1 MFNCVVF
8 SNNNNFYLFD
18 GVSGNILSIDED
30 KVEGI
35 KNFFTL
41 ESSQR
46 TMLNTSV
53 IDSEIKQAIEN
64 NFIKPVPQKE
74 VVYWFN
80 EEEYFKTLFEEM
92 SHLMIGVT
100 ENCNMRCKYC
110 VYGGHY
116 PNERTHK
123 EVSIKKEKII
133 KIIDRF
139 YELSKNKQ
147 KVINFY
153 GGEPFLCF
161 SEIKEATNYLKK
173 YNDNVQIYITTN
185 GTLLSDEVCRW
196 FSENL
201 NVHIYVSIAG
211 IPKWHDQLRVF
222 INGNPTFE
230 TIHKNLIKLKSCDPV
245 AYAERVHFVFNI
257 FDEKQLFELQ
267 DFWSNHEIFKTIK
280 ILPEITFIDCVDDDG
295 MINEMGEKISK
306 NYKNEA
312 SPLSEYIRLLQIGE
326 LDNLIVKHYDN
337 KFLGIH
343 RRTSDETP
351 IISGVCRPFVKKLF
365 VDTKGNLHLCENFSY
380 GNKFK
385 SIFNEF
391 PILELKELLNLY
403 KNFKQDN
410 CSKCWA
416 SKLCSL
422 CFRDLI
428 DRDGT
433 VNLARSKKICIN
445 EKESLKKL
453 LKEYCTVLEN
463 SPTLLDHLDDY
474 IIYV

>member
-1 MFNCVVF
+1 M
-8 SNNNNFYLFD
+8 
-18 GVSGNILSIDED
+18 
-30 KVEGI
+30 
-35 KNFFTL
+35 
-41 ESSQR
+41 
-46 TMLNTSV
+46 
-53 IDSEIKQAIEN
+53 
-64 NFIKPVPQKE
+64 
-74 VVYWFN
+74 
-80 EEEYFKTLFEEM
+80 
-92 SHLMIGVT
+92 
-100 ENCNMRCKYC
+100 
-110 VYGGHY
+110 
-116 PNERTHK
+116 
-123 EVSIKKEKII
+123 
-133 KIIDRF
+133 
-139 YELSKNKQ
+139 
-147 KVINFY
+147 
-153 GGEPFLCF
+153 CF

-343 RRTSDETP
+343 RR
-351 IISGVCRPFVKKLF
+351 L
-365 VDTKGNLHLCENFSY
+365 
-380 GNKFK
+380 
-385 SIFNEF
+385 
-391 PILELKELLNLY
+391 
-403 KNFKQDN
+403 
-410 CSKCWA
+410 
-416 SKLCSL
+416 SL
-422 CFRDLI
+422 I
-428 DRDGT
+428 H
-433 VNLARSKKICIN
+433 I
-445 EKESLKKL
+445 
-453 LKEYCTVLEN
+453 
-463 SPTLLDHLDDY
+463 
-474 IIYV
+474 